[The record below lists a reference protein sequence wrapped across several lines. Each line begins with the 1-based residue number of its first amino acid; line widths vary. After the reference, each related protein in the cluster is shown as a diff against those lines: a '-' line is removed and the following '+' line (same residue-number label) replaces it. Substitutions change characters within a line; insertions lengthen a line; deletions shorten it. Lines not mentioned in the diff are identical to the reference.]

1 MSKNLFKKIGASF
14 VAFTLAFS
22 CTSAVSATGDNS
34 EFKPTVTYN
43 KGDYTFGKI
52 SHPDKGVSTT
62 DGIVDYLGG
71 GNVGVTGQD
80 QGATGQGDAGQSY
93 SWAATSYGDWM
104 YVGTCYAASGNTLA
118 LMDSALG
125 SKFDEEVMS
134 AALKTL
140 YNGTFFYGHEKEDGT
155 ADDDSLGILVKI
167 NVKTGEVKLLMSA
180 STTGQSPTFRNAI
193 TYKDKLYFCGSVTN
207 KGLKM
212 GLPAI
217 YCIDPKTDDIKCVYT
232 GLAPAELG
240 AAYKEGICSGIR
252 GMTEFNG
259 KFIAS
264 CVGLNGPYI
273 LESTDPS
280 AGQSSFKKIATKEDL
295 FNYPA
300 YHFSDSIYGGSIWEM
315 VEFNNSLYVALCTGT
330 EENKPNEK
338 SMQSFAIV
346 RGDRKSDGTWT
357 WTPVVGDKADGAK
370 YTFGIDPERT
380 RAGACNLVVYKDHLY
395 IGEYEDIEIALK
407 DLLFNTN
414 VEFMANNIEQSVSLY
429 RMDKDENME
438 LVVGD
443 ATQMFPK
450 GGISGIS
457 SGFGH
462 RENQY
467 IWQSKVY
474 DGKLYFGTFDSSS
487 LLQPLG
493 QFTNGDLLKMSKEEW
508 KSQLNYLKV
517 FIELLLSKYI
527 EYPTQPATVAETDS
541 SLTASEKVQK
551 AIESA
556 SKRYSGT
563 QTASAA
569 SDNNVETI
577 KLTTEQINTLVKG
590 IEDGSIKANSLNKK
604 ISAELFTII
613 SGMDPMAD
621 SLNKKGTQEFVDQYV
636 EVYEYYNEI
645 SANIPDDLKKL
656 FDILITATKK
666 DNLIAFGKL
675 LKYLST
681 AQRGFDMYVT
691 SDGETFSTITTN
703 GFNDPY
709 NHGCRVFATGDDWM
723 AIGTANPF
731 YGTQLWKMT
740 SPVKTVEPTTPTDPE
755 KPDPSNPDQPS
766 EPDKPSNPDQPSEP
780 DKPSNPDQ
788 PSEPDKPSNPDQPS
802 EPEKPSNPDQPSEP
816 DKPSNPDQPTEP
828 GKPSDSDKPAITVKP
843 SNSDKKDTT
852 TVTTKTDSKKA
863 TAKTGDSTDIATL
876 LVTTIGSL
884 ALLIG
889 AAFVLR
895 KKKTNA

>member
-1 MSKNLFKKIGASF
+1 M
-14 VAFTLAFS
+14 
-22 CTSAVSATGDNS
+22 
-34 EFKPTVTYN
+34 TV
-43 KGDYTFGKI
+43 
-52 SHPDKGVSTT
+52 
-62 DGIVDYLGG
+62 
-71 GNVGVTGQD
+71 
-80 QGATGQGDAGQSY
+80 
-93 SWAATSYGDWM
+93 
-104 YVGTCYAASGNTLA
+104 
-118 LMDSALG
+118 
-125 SKFDEEVMS
+125 FD
-134 AALKTL
+134 
-140 YNGTFFYGHEKEDGT
+140 
-155 ADDDSLGILVKI
+155 
-167 NVKTGEVKLLMSA
+167 
-180 STTGQSPTFRNAI
+180 
-193 TYKDKLYFCGSVTN
+193 
-207 KGLKM
+207 
-212 GLPAI
+212 
-217 YCIDPKTDDIKCVYT
+217 
-232 GLAPAELG
+232 
-240 AAYKEGICSGIR
+240 
-252 GMTEFNG
+252 G

-300 YHFSDSIYGGSIWEM
+300 YHFTDSIYGGSIWEM

-330 EENKPNEK
+330 LENKPDEK

-346 RGDRKSDGTWT
+346 RGDRKSDGTWK

-395 IGEYEDIEIALK
+395 IGEYEDIEIALN
-407 DLLFNTN
+407 DLLFKTN

-429 RMDKDENME
+429 RMDKNENME
-438 LVVGD
+438 LIVGD
-443 ATQMFPK
+443 ATKMFPK

-487 LLQPLG
+487 LLQPIG
-493 QFTNGDLLKMSKEEW
+493 QLSNGDLLKMSKEEW

-527 EYPTQPATVAETDS
+527 EYPTQPITAAETDS
-541 SLTASEKVQK
+541 DEAKVEEDTKEVDLTASEKVQK

-556 SKRYSGT
+556 SKRYSGA

-569 SDNNVETI
+569 SNDNVETI
-577 KLTTEQINTLVKG
+577 KLTTEQINSLVKG
-590 IEDGSIKANSLNKK
+590 LEDGSIKANSLNTEL
-604 ISAELFTII
+604 SADLFTII

-621 SLNKKGTQEFVDQYV
+621 SLNEKGSQDFVDQYAD
-636 EVYEYYNEI
+636 VYEYYNEF
-645 SANIPDDLKKL
+645 SSSLPDDVKKL

-709 NHGCRVFATGDDWM
+709 NHGLRVFATGADWM

-731 YGTQLWKMT
+731 NGTQLWKMT
-740 SPVKTVEPTTPTDPE
+740 SPVKIVEPTKPTEPE
-755 KPDPSNPDQPS
+755 KPN
-766 EPDKPSNPDQPSEP
+766 
-780 DKPSNPDQ
+780 
-788 PSEPDKPSNPDQPS
+788 PS
-802 EPEKPSNPDQPSEP
+802 EPEKPN
-816 DKPSNPDQPTEP
+816 
-828 GKPSDSDKPAITVKP
+828 PSDSEKPNITVTP
-843 SNSDKKDTT
+843 SDSDKKDTT
-852 TVTTKTDSKKA
+852 AVTTKTDDKKG
-863 TAKTGDSTDIATL
+863 TAKTGDSTD
-876 LVTTIGSL
+876 VTTSLIAIIGSL
-884 ALLIG
+884 ALLVG
-889 AAFVLR
+889 CAYVLR
-895 KKKTNA
+895 KKKIRA

>member
-1 MSKNLFKKIGASF
+1 MG
-14 VAFTLAFS
+14 
-22 CTSAVSATGDNS
+22 
-34 EFKPTVTYN
+34 
-43 KGDYTFGKI
+43 
-52 SHPDKGVSTT
+52 
-62 DGIVDYLGG
+62 
-71 GNVGVTGQD
+71 
-80 QGATGQGDAGQSY
+80 
-93 SWAATSYGDWM
+93 
-104 YVGTCYAASGNTLA
+104 
-118 LMDSALG
+118 SALG
-125 SKFDEEVMS
+125 SKLDKEVMS

-155 ADDDSLGILVKI
+155 PDEDSKGILVKI
-167 NVKTGEVKLLMSA
+167 NVKTGELKLLMSN

-193 TYKDKLYFCGSVTN
+193 EYKDKLYFCGAVAE
-207 KGLKM
+207 KGSRAS
-212 GLPAI
+212 LPSI
-217 YCIDPKTDDIKCVYT
+217 YCIDPKTDDIKRVYT
-232 GLAPAELG
+232 GMTLQEYG
-240 AAYKEGICSGIR
+240 QAYKEGYNTGIR
-252 GMTEFNG
+252 GMTVFDG

-300 YHFSDSIYGGSIWEM
+300 YHFTDSIYGGSIWEM

-330 EENKPNEK
+330 LENKPDEK

-346 RGDRKSDGTWT
+346 RGDRKSDGTWK
-357 WTPVVGDKADGAK
+357 WRPVVGDKADGAK

-395 IGEYEDIEIALK
+395 IGEYEDIEIALN
-407 DLLFNTN
+407 DLLFKTN

-429 RMDKDENME
+429 RMYKNENME
-438 LVVGD
+438 LIVGD
-443 ATQMFPK
+443 ATKMFPK

-467 IWQSKVY
+467 ICQSKVY

-487 LLQPLG
+487 LLQPIG
-493 QFTNGDLLKMSKEEW
+493 QLSNGDLLKMSKEEW

-527 EYPTQPATVAETDS
+527 EYPTQPITAAETDS
-541 SLTASEKVQK
+541 DEAKVEEDTKEVDLTASEKVQK

-556 SKRYSGT
+556 SKRYSGA

-569 SDNNVETI
+569 SNDNVETI
-577 KLTTEQINTLVKG
+577 KLATEQINSLVKG
-590 IEDGSIKANSLNKK
+590 LEDGSIKANSLNTEL
-604 ISAELFTII
+604 SADLFTII

-621 SLNKKGTQEFVDQYV
+621 SLNEKGSQDFVDQYAD
-636 EVYEYYNEI
+636 VYEYYNEF
-645 SANIPDDLKKL
+645 SSSLPDDVKKL

-709 NHGCRVFATGDDWM
+709 NHGLRVFATGADWM

-731 YGTQLWKMT
+731 NGTQLWKMT
-740 SPVKTVEPTTPTDPE
+740 SPVKIVEPTKPTEPE
-755 KPDPSNPDQPS
+755 KPN
-766 EPDKPSNPDQPSEP
+766 
-780 DKPSNPDQ
+780 
-788 PSEPDKPSNPDQPS
+788 PS
-802 EPEKPSNPDQPSEP
+802 EPEKPN
-816 DKPSNPDQPTEP
+816 
-828 GKPSDSDKPAITVKP
+828 PSDSEKPNITVTP
-843 SNSDKKDTT
+843 SDSDKKDTT
-852 TVTTKTDSKKA
+852 AVTTKTDDKKG
-863 TAKTGDSTDIATL
+863 TAKTGDSTDVTTSLIA
-876 LVTTIGSL
+876 TIGSL
-884 ALLIG
+884 ALLVG
-889 AAFVLR
+889 CAYVLR
-895 KKKTNA
+895 KKKIRA

>member
-1 MSKNLFKKIGASF
+1 MNKSLFKRIGASF
-14 VAFTLAFS
+14 VAVTLAFS
-22 CTSAVSATGDNS
+22 CTSAVSATGDTS
-34 EFKPTVTYN
+34 EFKPSVTYSR
-43 KGDYTFGKI
+43 GDYTFGKI
-52 SHPDKGVSTT
+52 SHPDKAQATT
-62 DGIVDYLGG
+62 DGLVDYLGG
-71 GNVGVTGQD
+71 GKVGVTGQD
-80 QGATGQGDAGQSY
+80 QGATGQGDQGQSY
-93 SWAATSYGDWM
+93 SWAAVGYGDWM
-104 YVGTCYAASGNTLA
+104 YVGTCYAASGSTIQ
-118 LMDSALG
+118 LMGSALG
-125 SKFDEEVMS
+125 SKLDKEVMS

-155 ADDDSLGILVKI
+155 PDEDSKGILVKI
-167 NVKTGEVKLLMSA
+167 NVKTGELKLLMSN

-193 TYKDKLYFCGSVTN
+193 EYKDKLYFCGAVAE
-207 KGLKM
+207 KGSRAA
-212 GLPAI
+212 LPSI
-217 YCIDPKTDDIKCVYT
+217 YCVDPKTDDIKRVYT
-232 GLAPAELG
+232 GMTLQEYG
-240 AAYKEGICSGIR
+240 QAYKEGYNTGVR
-252 GMTEFNG
+252 GMTVFDG

-300 YHFSDSIYGGSIWEM
+300 YHFTDSIYGGSIWEM

-330 EENKPNEK
+330 LENKPDEK

-346 RGDRKSDGTWT
+346 RGDRKSDGTWK

-395 IGEYEDIEIALK
+395 IGEYEDIEIALN
-407 DLLFNTN
+407 DLLFKTN

-429 RMDKDENME
+429 RMDKNENME
-438 LVVGD
+438 LIVGD
-443 ATQMFPK
+443 ATKMFPK

-487 LLQPLG
+487 LLQPIG
-493 QFTNGDLLKMSKEEW
+493 QLSNGDLLKMSKEEW

-527 EYPTQPATVAETDS
+527 EYPTQPITAAETDS
-541 SLTASEKVQK
+541 DEAKVEEDTKEVDLTASEKVQK

-556 SKRYSGT
+556 SKRYSGA

-569 SDNNVETI
+569 SNDDVETI

-590 IEDGSIKANSLNKK
+590 LEDGSIKANSLNNEL
-604 ISAELFTII
+604 SSELFTII

-621 SLNKKGTQEFVDQYV
+621 SLNKKGSQDFVDQYAD
-636 EVYEYYNEI
+636 VYEYYNEF
-645 SANIPDDLKKL
+645 SSSLPDDVKKL

-709 NHGCRVFATGDDWM
+709 NHGLRVFATGADWM

-731 YGTQLWKMT
+731 NGTQLWKMT
-740 SPVKTVEPTTPTDPE
+740 SPVKTVEPTKPTEPEKPNPSDPE
-755 KPDPSNPDQPS
+755 KPA
-766 EPDKPSNPDQPSEP
+766 
-780 DKPSNPDQ
+780 
-788 PSEPDKPSNPDQPS
+788 
-802 EPEKPSNPDQPSEP
+802 EPEKPSI
-816 DKPSNPDQPTEP
+816 TVT
-828 GKPSDSDKPAITVKP
+828 PSDSDKKE
-843 SNSDKKDTT
+843 TT
-852 TVTTKTDSKKA
+852 TVTIKTDDKKG
-863 TAKTGDSTDIATL
+863 TAKTGDSTDVTTS
-876 LVTTIGSL
+876 LVATIGSL
-884 ALLIG
+884 ALLVG
-889 AAFVLR
+889 CAYVLR
-895 KKKTNA
+895 KKKVRA

>member
-1 MSKNLFKKIGASF
+1 MNNSLFKKVGASF
-14 VAFTLAFS
+14 VALTLAFS
-22 CTSAVSATGDNS
+22 CTSAVSATGNNS
-34 EFKPTVTYN
+34 EFTPSVTYS

-52 SHPDKGVSTT
+52 SHPDKAQATT
-62 DGIVDYLGG
+62 DGLVDYLGG
-71 GNVGVTGQD
+71 GKVGVTGQD
-80 QGATGQGDAGQSY
+80 QGATGQGDQGQSY
-93 SWAATSYGDWM
+93 SWAAVGYGDWM
-104 YVGTCYAASGNTLA
+104 YVGTCYAASGSTIQ
-118 LMDSALG
+118 LMGSALG
-125 SKFDEEVMS
+125 SKLDKEVMS

-155 ADDDSLGILVKI
+155 PDEDSKGILVKI
-167 NVKTGEVKLLMSA
+167 NVKTGELKLLMSN

-193 TYKDKLYFCGSVTN
+193 EYKDKLYFCGAVAE
-207 KGLKM
+207 KGSRAS
-212 GLPAI
+212 LPSI
-217 YCIDPKTDDIKCVYT
+217 YCIDPKTDDIKRVYT
-232 GLAPAELG
+232 GMTLQEYG
-240 AAYKEGICSGIR
+240 QAYKEGYNTGIR
-252 GMTEFNG
+252 GMTVFDG

-300 YHFSDSIYGGSIWEM
+300 YHFTDSIYGGSIWEM

-330 EENKPNEK
+330 LENKPDEK

-346 RGDRKSDGTWT
+346 RGDRKSDGTWK

-395 IGEYEDIEIALK
+395 IGEYEDIEIALN
-407 DLLFNTN
+407 DLLFKTN

-429 RMDKDENME
+429 RMDKNENME
-438 LVVGD
+438 LIVGD
-443 ATQMFPK
+443 ATKMFPK

-487 LLQPLG
+487 LLQPIG
-493 QFTNGDLLKMSKEEW
+493 QLSNGDLLKMSKEEW

-527 EYPTQPATVAETDS
+527 EYPTQPITAAETDS
-541 SLTASEKVQK
+541 DEAKVEEDTKEVDLTASEKVQK

-556 SKRYSGT
+556 SKRYSGA

-569 SDNNVETI
+569 SNDNVETI
-577 KLTTEQINTLVKG
+577 KLTTEQINSLVKG
-590 IEDGSIKANSLNKK
+590 LEDGSIKANSLNTEL
-604 ISAELFTII
+604 SADLFTII

-621 SLNKKGTQEFVDQYV
+621 SLNEKGSQDFVDQYAD
-636 EVYEYYNEI
+636 VYEYYNEF
-645 SANIPDDLKKL
+645 SSSLPDDVKKL

-709 NHGCRVFATGDDWM
+709 NHGLRVFATGADWM

-731 YGTQLWKMT
+731 NGTQLWKMT
-740 SPVKTVEPTTPTDPE
+740 SPVKIVEPTKPTEPE
-755 KPDPSNPDQPS
+755 KPN
-766 EPDKPSNPDQPSEP
+766 
-780 DKPSNPDQ
+780 
-788 PSEPDKPSNPDQPS
+788 PS
-802 EPEKPSNPDQPSEP
+802 EPEKPNPSEP
-816 DKPSNPDQPTEP
+816 EKPN
-828 GKPSDSDKPAITVKP
+828 PSDSEKPNITVTP
-843 SNSDKKDTT
+843 SDSDKKDTT
-852 TVTTKTDSKKA
+852 AVTTKTDDKKG
-863 TAKTGDSTDIATL
+863 TAKTGDSTD
-876 LVTTIGSL
+876 VTTSLIAIIGSL
-884 ALLIG
+884 ALLVG
-889 AAFVLR
+889 CAYVLR
-895 KKKTNA
+895 KKKIRA

>member
-1 MSKNLFKKIGASF
+1 MNNSLFKKVGASF
-14 VAFTLAFS
+14 VALTLAFS
-22 CTSAVSATGDNS
+22 CTSAVSATGNNS
-34 EFKPTVTYN
+34 EFTPSVTYS

-52 SHPDKGVSTT
+52 SHPDKAQATT
-62 DGIVDYLGG
+62 DGLVDYLGG
-71 GNVGVTGQD
+71 GKVGVTGQD
-80 QGATGQGDAGQSY
+80 QGATGQGDQGQSY
-93 SWAATSYGDWM
+93 SWAAVGYGDWM
-104 YVGTCYAASGNTLA
+104 YVGTCYAASGSTIQ
-118 LMDSALG
+118 LMGSALG
-125 SKFDEEVMS
+125 SKLDKEVMS

-155 ADDDSLGILVKI
+155 PDEDSKGILVKI
-167 NVKTGEVKLLMSA
+167 NVKTGELKLLMSN

-193 TYKDKLYFCGSVTN
+193 EYKDKLYFCGAVAE
-207 KGLKM
+207 KGSRAS
-212 GLPAI
+212 LPSI
-217 YCIDPKTDDIKCVYT
+217 YCIDPKTDDIKRVYT
-232 GLAPAELG
+232 GMTLQEYG
-240 AAYKEGICSGIR
+240 QAYKEGYNTGIR
-252 GMTEFNG
+252 GMTVFDG

-300 YHFSDSIYGGSIWEM
+300 YHFTDSIYGGSIWEM

-330 EENKPNEK
+330 LENKPDEK

-346 RGDRKSDGTWT
+346 RGDRKSDGTWK

-395 IGEYEDIEIALK
+395 IGEYEDIEIALN
-407 DLLFNTN
+407 DLLFKTN

-429 RMDKDENME
+429 RMDKNENME
-438 LVVGD
+438 LIVGD
-443 ATQMFPK
+443 ATKMFPK

-487 LLQPLG
+487 LLQPIG
-493 QFTNGDLLKMSKEEW
+493 QLSNGDLLKMSKEEW

-527 EYPTQPATVAETDS
+527 EYPTQPITAAETDS
-541 SLTASEKVQK
+541 DEAKVEEDTKEVNLTASEKVQK

-556 SKRYSGT
+556 SKRYSGA

-569 SDNNVETI
+569 SNDNVETI
-577 KLTTEQINTLVKG
+577 KLTTEQINSLVKG
-590 IEDGSIKANSLNKK
+590 LEDGSIKANSLNTEL
-604 ISAELFTII
+604 SADLFTII

-621 SLNKKGTQEFVDQYV
+621 SLNEKGSQDFVDQYAD
-636 EVYEYYNEI
+636 VYEYYNEF
-645 SANIPDDLKKL
+645 SSSLPDDVKKL

-709 NHGCRVFATGDDWM
+709 NHGLRVFATGADWM

-731 YGTQLWKMT
+731 NGTQLWKMT
-740 SPVKTVEPTTPTDPE
+740 SPVKKVEPTTPTEPE
-755 KPDPSNPDQPS
+755 KPN
-766 EPDKPSNPDQPSEP
+766 
-780 DKPSNPDQ
+780 
-788 PSEPDKPSNPDQPS
+788 PS
-802 EPEKPSNPDQPSEP
+802 EPEKPSDSE
-816 DKPSNPDQPTEP
+816 KPNITVT
-828 GKPSDSDKPAITVKP
+828 PSD
-843 SNSDKKDTT
+843 SDKKDTT
-852 TVTTKTDSKKA
+852 TVTTKTDDKKG
-863 TAKTGDSTDIATL
+863 TAKTGDLTDVATSLVAAIA
-876 LVTTIGSL
+876 SL
-884 ALLIG
+884 ALLLG
-889 AAFVLR
+889 CAFVLR
-895 KKKTNA
+895 KKKVRA

>member
-1 MSKNLFKKIGASF
+1 MNNSLFKKVGASF
-14 VAFTLAFS
+14 VALTLAFS
-22 CTSAVSATGDNS
+22 CTSAVSATGNNS
-34 EFKPTVTYN
+34 EFTPSVTYS

-52 SHPDKGVSTT
+52 SHPDKAQATT
-62 DGIVDYLGG
+62 DGLVDYLGG
-71 GNVGVTGQD
+71 GKVGVIGQD
-80 QGATGQGDAGQSY
+80 QGATGQGDQGQSY
-93 SWAATSYGDWM
+93 SWAAVGYGDWM
-104 YVGTCYAASGNTLA
+104 YVGTCYAASGSTIQ
-118 LMDSALG
+118 LMGSALG
-125 SKFDEEVMS
+125 SKLDKEVMS

-155 ADDDSLGILVKI
+155 PDEDSKGILVKI
-167 NVKTGEVKLLMSA
+167 NVKTGELKLLMSN

-193 TYKDKLYFCGSVTN
+193 EYKDKLYFCGAVAE
-207 KGLKM
+207 KGSRAS
-212 GLPAI
+212 LPSI
-217 YCIDPKTDDIKCVYT
+217 YCIDPKTDDIKRVYT
-232 GLAPAELG
+232 GMTLQEYG
-240 AAYKEGICSGIR
+240 QAYKEGYNTGIR
-252 GMTEFNG
+252 GMTVFDG

-300 YHFSDSIYGGSIWEM
+300 YHFTDSIYGGSIWEM

-330 EENKPNEK
+330 LENKPDEK

-346 RGDRKSDGTWT
+346 RGDRKSDGTWK

-395 IGEYEDIEIALK
+395 IGEYEDIEIALN
-407 DLLFNTN
+407 DLLFKTN

-429 RMDKDENME
+429 RMDKNENME
-438 LVVGD
+438 LIVGD
-443 ATQMFPK
+443 ATKMFPK

-487 LLQPLG
+487 LLQPIG
-493 QFTNGDLLKMSKEEW
+493 QLSNGDLLKMSKEEW

-527 EYPTQPATVAETDS
+527 EYPTQPITAAETDS
-541 SLTASEKVQK
+541 DEAKVEEDTKEVDLTASEKVQK

-556 SKRYSGT
+556 SKRYSGA

-569 SDNNVETI
+569 SNDNVETI
-577 KLTTEQINTLVKG
+577 KLTTEQINSLVKG
-590 IEDGSIKANSLNKK
+590 LEDGSIKANSLNTEL
-604 ISAELFTII
+604 SADLFTII

-621 SLNKKGTQEFVDQYV
+621 SLNEKGSQDFVDQYAD
-636 EVYEYYNEI
+636 VYEYYNEF
-645 SANIPDDLKKL
+645 SSSLPDDVKKL

-709 NHGCRVFATGDDWM
+709 NHGLRVFATGADWM

-731 YGTQLWKMT
+731 NGTQLWKMT
-740 SPVKTVEPTTPTDPE
+740 SPVKTVEPTKPTEPE
-755 KPDPSNPDQPS
+755 KPN
-766 EPDKPSNPDQPSEP
+766 
-780 DKPSNPDQ
+780 
-788 PSEPDKPSNPDQPS
+788 PS
-802 EPEKPSNPDQPSEP
+802 EPEKPN
-816 DKPSNPDQPTEP
+816 
-828 GKPSDSDKPAITVKP
+828 PSDSEKPNITVTP
-843 SNSDKKDTT
+843 SDSDKKDTT
-852 TVTTKTDSKKA
+852 AVTTKTDDKKG
-863 TAKTGDSTDIATL
+863 TAKTGDSTDVTTSLIA
-876 LVTTIGSL
+876 TIGSL
-884 ALLIG
+884 ALLVG
-889 AAFVLR
+889 CAYVLR
-895 KKKTNA
+895 KKKIGA

>member
-1 MSKNLFKKIGASF
+1 MNNSLFKKVGASF
-14 VAFTLAFS
+14 VALTLAFS
-22 CTSAVSATGDNS
+22 CTSAVSATGNNS
-34 EFKPTVTYN
+34 EFTPSVTYS

-52 SHPDKGVSTT
+52 SHPDKAQATT
-62 DGIVDYLGG
+62 DGLVDYLGG
-71 GNVGVTGQD
+71 GKVGVTGQD
-80 QGATGQGDAGQSY
+80 QGATGQGDQGQSY
-93 SWAATSYGDWM
+93 SWAAVGYGDWM
-104 YVGTCYAASGNTLA
+104 YVGTCYAASGSTIQ
-118 LMDSALG
+118 LMGSALG
-125 SKFDEEVMS
+125 SKLDKEVMS

-155 ADDDSLGILVKI
+155 PDEDSKGILVKI
-167 NVKTGEVKLLMSA
+167 NVKTGELKLLMSN

-193 TYKDKLYFCGSVTN
+193 EYKDKLYFCGAVAE
-207 KGLKM
+207 KGSRAS
-212 GLPAI
+212 LPSI
-217 YCIDPKTDDIKCVYT
+217 YCIDPKTDDIKRVYT
-232 GLAPAELG
+232 GMTLQEYG
-240 AAYKEGICSGIR
+240 QAYKEGYNTGIR
-252 GMTEFNG
+252 GMTLFDG

-300 YHFSDSIYGGSIWEM
+300 YHFTDSIYGGSIWEM

-330 EENKPNEK
+330 LENKPDEK

-346 RGDRKSDGTWT
+346 RGDRKSDGTWK

-395 IGEYEDIEIALK
+395 IGEYEDIEIALN
-407 DLLFNTN
+407 DLLFKTN

-429 RMDKDENME
+429 RMDKNENME
-438 LVVGD
+438 LIVGD
-443 ATQMFPK
+443 ATKMFPK

-487 LLQPLG
+487 LLQPIG
-493 QFTNGDLLKMSKEEW
+493 QLSNGDLLKMSKEEW

-527 EYPTQPATVAETDS
+527 EYPTQPITAAETDS
-541 SLTASEKVQK
+541 DEAKVEEDTKEVDLTASEKVQK

-556 SKRYSGT
+556 SKRYSGA

-569 SDNNVETI
+569 SNDNVETI
-577 KLTTEQINTLVKG
+577 KLTTEQINSLVKG
-590 IEDGSIKANSLNKK
+590 LEDGSIKANSLNTEL
-604 ISAELFTII
+604 SADLFTII

-621 SLNKKGTQEFVDQYV
+621 SLNEKGSQDFVDQYAD
-636 EVYEYYNEI
+636 VYEYYNEF
-645 SANIPDDLKKL
+645 SSSLPDDVKKL

-709 NHGCRVFATGDDWM
+709 NHGLRVFATGADWM

-731 YGTQLWKMT
+731 NGTQLWKMT
-740 SPVKTVEPTTPTDPE
+740 SPVKTVEPTKPT
-755 KPDPSNPDQPS
+755 
-766 EPDKPSNPDQPSEP
+766 
-780 DKPSNPDQ
+780 
-788 PSEPDKPSNPDQPS
+788 
-802 EPEKPSNPDQPSEP
+802 EPEKPN
-816 DKPSNPDQPTEP
+816 
-828 GKPSDSDKPAITVKP
+828 PSDSEKPNITVTP
-843 SNSDKKDTT
+843 SDSDKKDTT
-852 TVTTKTDSKKA
+852 AVTTKTDDKKG
-863 TAKTGDSTDIATL
+863 TAKTGDSTDVTTSLIA
-876 LVTTIGSL
+876 TIGSL
-884 ALLIG
+884 ALLVG
-889 AAFVLR
+889 CAYVLR
-895 KKKTNA
+895 KKKIGA

>member
-1 MSKNLFKKIGASF
+1 MNKSLFKRIGASF
-14 VAFTLAFS
+14 VAVTLAFS
-22 CTSAVSATGDNS
+22 CTSAVSATGDTS
-34 EFKPTVTYN
+34 EFKPSVTYSR
-43 KGDYTFGKI
+43 GDYTFGKI
-52 SHPDKGVSTT
+52 SHPDKAQATT
-62 DGIVDYLGG
+62 DGLVDYLGG
-71 GNVGVTGQD
+71 GKVGVTGQD
-80 QGATGQGDAGQSY
+80 QGATGQGDQGQSY
-93 SWAATSYGDWM
+93 SWAAVGYGDWM
-104 YVGTCYAASGNTLA
+104 YVGTCYAASGSTIQ
-118 LMDSALG
+118 LMGSALG
-125 SKFDEEVMS
+125 SKLDKEVMS

-155 ADDDSLGILVKI
+155 PDEDSKGILVKI
-167 NVKTGEVKLLMSA
+167 NVKTGELKLLMSN

-193 TYKDKLYFCGSVTN
+193 EYKDKLYFCGAVAE
-207 KGLKM
+207 KGSRAA
-212 GLPAI
+212 LPSI
-217 YCIDPKTDDIKCVYT
+217 YCVDPKTDDIKRVYT
-232 GLAPAELG
+232 GMTLQEYG
-240 AAYKEGICSGIR
+240 QAYKEGYNTGVR
-252 GMTEFNG
+252 GMTVFDG

-300 YHFSDSIYGGSIWEM
+300 YHFTDSIYGGSIWEM

-330 EENKPNEK
+330 LENKPDEK

-346 RGDRKSDGTWT
+346 RGDRKSDGTWK

-395 IGEYEDIEIALK
+395 IGEYEDLEIALN
-407 DLLFNTN
+407 DLLFKTN

-429 RMDKDENME
+429 RMDKNENME
-438 LVVGD
+438 LIVGD
-443 ATQMFPK
+443 ATKMFPK

-487 LLQPLG
+487 LLQPIG
-493 QFTNGDLLKMSKEEW
+493 QLSNGDLLKMSKEEW

-527 EYPTQPATVAETDS
+527 EYPTQPITAAETDS
-541 SLTASEKVQK
+541 DEAKVEEDTKEVDLTASEKVQK

-556 SKRYSGT
+556 SKRYSGA

-569 SDNNVETI
+569 SNDDVETI

-590 IEDGSIKANSLNKK
+590 LEDGSIKANSLNNEL
-604 ISAELFTII
+604 SSELFTII

-621 SLNKKGTQEFVDQYV
+621 SLNKKGSQDFVDQYAD
-636 EVYEYYNEI
+636 VYEYYNEF
-645 SANIPDDLKKL
+645 SSSLPDDVKKL

-709 NHGCRVFATGDDWM
+709 NHGLRVFATGADWM

-731 YGTQLWKMT
+731 NGTQLWKMT
-740 SPVKTVEPTTPTDPE
+740 SPVKTVEPTKPTEPEKPNPSDPE
-755 KPDPSNPDQPS
+755 KPA
-766 EPDKPSNPDQPSEP
+766 
-780 DKPSNPDQ
+780 
-788 PSEPDKPSNPDQPS
+788 
-802 EPEKPSNPDQPSEP
+802 EPEKPSI
-816 DKPSNPDQPTEP
+816 TVT
-828 GKPSDSDKPAITVKP
+828 PSDSDKKE
-843 SNSDKKDTT
+843 TT
-852 TVTTKTDSKKA
+852 TVTTKTDDKKG
-863 TAKTGDSTDIATL
+863 TAKTGDSTDVTTS
-876 LVTTIGSL
+876 LVATIGSL
-884 ALLIG
+884 ALLVG
-889 AAFVLR
+889 CAYVLR
-895 KKKTNA
+895 KKKVRA

>member
-1 MSKNLFKKIGASF
+1 MNNSLFKKVGASF
-14 VAFTLAFS
+14 VALTLAFS
-22 CTSAVSATGDNS
+22 CTSAVSATGNNS
-34 EFKPTVTYN
+34 EFTPSVTYS

-52 SHPDKGVSTT
+52 SHPDKAQATT
-62 DGIVDYLGG
+62 DGLVDYLGG
-71 GNVGVTGQD
+71 GKVGVTGQD
-80 QGATGQGDAGQSY
+80 QGATGQGDQGQSY
-93 SWAATSYGDWM
+93 SWAAVGYGDWM
-104 YVGTCYAASGNTLA
+104 YVGTCYAASGSTIQ
-118 LMDSALG
+118 LMGSALG
-125 SKFDEEVMS
+125 SKLDKEVMS

-155 ADDDSLGILVKI
+155 PDEDSKGILVKI
-167 NVKTGEVKLLMSA
+167 NAKTGELKLLMSN

-193 TYKDKLYFCGSVTN
+193 EYKDKLYFCGAVAE
-207 KGLKM
+207 KGSRAS
-212 GLPAI
+212 LPSI
-217 YCIDPKTDDIKCVYT
+217 YCIDPKTDDIKRVYT
-232 GLAPAELG
+232 GMTLQEYG
-240 AAYKEGICSGIR
+240 QAYKEGYNTGIR
-252 GMTEFNG
+252 GMTVFDG

-300 YHFSDSIYGGSIWEM
+300 YHFTDSIYGGSIWEM

-330 EENKPNEK
+330 LENKPDEK

-346 RGDRKSDGTWT
+346 RGDRKSDGTWK

-395 IGEYEDIEIALK
+395 IGEYEDIEIALN
-407 DLLFNTN
+407 DLLFKTN

-429 RMDKDENME
+429 RMDKNENME
-438 LVVGD
+438 LIVGD
-443 ATQMFPK
+443 ATKMFPK

-487 LLQPLG
+487 LLQPIG
-493 QFTNGDLLKMSKEEW
+493 QLSNGDLLKMSKEEW

-527 EYPTQPATVAETDS
+527 EYPTQPITAAETDS
-541 SLTASEKVQK
+541 DEAKVEEDTKEVDLTASEKVQK

-556 SKRYSGT
+556 SKRYSGA

-569 SDNNVETI
+569 SNDNVETI
-577 KLTTEQINTLVKG
+577 KLTTEQINSLVKG
-590 IEDGSIKANSLNKK
+590 LEDGSIKANSLNTEL
-604 ISAELFTII
+604 SADLFTII

-621 SLNKKGTQEFVDQYV
+621 SLNEKGSQDFVDQYAD
-636 EVYEYYNEI
+636 VYEYYNEF
-645 SANIPDDLKKL
+645 SSSLPDDVKKL

-709 NHGCRVFATGDDWM
+709 NHGLRVFATGADWM

-731 YGTQLWKMT
+731 NGTQLWKMT
-740 SPVKTVEPTTPTDPE
+740 SPVKTVEPTKPTEPE
-755 KPDPSNPDQPS
+755 KPN
-766 EPDKPSNPDQPSEP
+766 
-780 DKPSNPDQ
+780 
-788 PSEPDKPSNPDQPS
+788 PS
-802 EPEKPSNPDQPSEP
+802 EPEKPN
-816 DKPSNPDQPTEP
+816 
-828 GKPSDSDKPAITVKP
+828 PSDSEKPNITVTP
-843 SNSDKKDTT
+843 SDSDKKDTT
-852 TVTTKTDSKKA
+852 AVTTKTDDKKG
-863 TAKTGDSTDIATL
+863 TAKTGDSTDVTTSLIA
-876 LVTTIGSL
+876 TIGSL
-884 ALLIG
+884 ALLVG
-889 AAFVLR
+889 CAYVLR
-895 KKKTNA
+895 KKKIRA

>member
-1 MSKNLFKKIGASF
+1 MKNSLFKKVGASF
-14 VAFTLAFS
+14 VALTLAFS
-22 CTSAVSATGDNS
+22 CTSAVSATGNNS
-34 EFKPTVTYN
+34 EFTPSVTYS

-52 SHPDKGVSTT
+52 SHPDKAQATT
-62 DGIVDYLGG
+62 DGLVDYLGDG
-71 GNVGVTGQD
+71 KVAVTGQD
-80 QGATGQGDAGQSY
+80 PAATGQGDQGQSY
-93 SWAATSYGDWM
+93 SWAAVGYGDWM
-104 YVGTCYAASGNTLA
+104 YVGTCYAASGSTIQ
-118 LMDSALG
+118 LMGSALG
-125 SKFDEEVMS
+125 SKLDKEVMA

-155 ADDDSLGILVKI
+155 PDEDSKGILVKI
-167 NVKTGEVKLLMSA
+167 NVKTGELKLLMSK

-193 TYKDKLYFCGSVTN
+193 EYKDKLYFCGAVTE
-207 KGLKM
+207 KGTQAA
-212 GLPAI
+212 LPSI
-217 YCIDPKTDDIKCVYT
+217 YCIDPKTDDIKRVYT
-232 GLAPAELG
+232 GMTLREYG
-240 AAYKEGICSGIR
+240 QAYKEGYNTGIR
-252 GMTEFNG
+252 GMSVFDG

-280 AGQSSFKKIATKEDL
+280 AGQSSFKKIATMQDL
-295 FNYPA
+295 YNYPA
-300 YHFSDSIYGGSIWEM
+300 YHFTDSIYGGSIWEM

-330 EENKPNEK
+330 LENKPDEK
-338 SMQSFAIV
+338 SMRSFAIV

-395 IGEYEDIEIALK
+395 IGEYEDIEIALN
-407 DLLFNTN
+407 DLLFKTN

-429 RMDKDENME
+429 RMDKNENME
-438 LVVGD
+438 LIVGD
-443 ATQMFPK
+443 ATKMFPK
-450 GGISGIS
+450 GGISGIG

-474 DGKLYFGTFDSSS
+474 DGKLYIGTFDSSS
-487 LLQPLG
+487 LLHPIG
-493 QFTNGDLLKMSKEEW
+493 QLSNGDLLKMSKEEW

-527 EYPTQPATVAETDS
+527 EYPTQPITAAETEADEAKVEEDTEEETE
-541 SLTASEKVQK
+541 LTASEKVQK

-556 SKRYSGT
+556 SKRYSGA
-563 QTASAA
+563 QAASAA

-590 IEDGSIKANSLNKK
+590 LEDGSIKANSLNNEL
-604 ISAELFTII
+604 SSELFTII

-621 SLNKKGTQEFVDQYV
+621 SLDKKGSQDFVDQYAD
-636 EVYEYYNEI
+636 VYEYYNEF
-645 SANIPDDLKKL
+645 SSSLPDELKAL

-691 SDGETFSTITTN
+691 SDGESFSTITTN

-709 NHGCRVFATGDDWM
+709 NHGCRVFATGADWM

-731 YGTQLWKMT
+731 NGTQLWKMT

-755 KPDPSNPDQPS
+755 KP
-766 EPDKPSNPDQPSEP
+766 KPT
-780 DKPSNPDQ
+780 
-788 PSEPDKPSNPDQPS
+788 
-802 EPEKPSNPDQPSEP
+802 EPEKPNPS
-816 DKPSNPDQPTEP
+816 EP
-828 GKPSDSDKPAITVKP
+828 GKPSDTDKPNITVKP
-843 SNSDKKDTT
+843 SDTDKTGT
-852 TVTTKTDSKKA
+852 TVTTKTDDKKG
-863 TAKTGDSTDIATL
+863 TAKTGDSTDITTS
-876 LVTTIGSL
+876 LVATIGSL
-884 ALLIG
+884 ALLVG
-889 AAFVLR
+889 CAYVLR
-895 KKKTNA
+895 KKKVRA

>member
-1 MSKNLFKKIGASF
+1 MNNSLFKKVGASF
-14 VAFTLAFS
+14 VALTLAFS
-22 CTSAVSATGDNS
+22 CTSAVSATGNNS
-34 EFKPTVTYN
+34 EFTPSVTYS

-52 SHPDKGVSTT
+52 SHPDKAQATT
-62 DGIVDYLGG
+62 DGLVDYLGG
-71 GNVGVTGQD
+71 GKVGVTGQD
-80 QGATGQGDAGQSY
+80 QGATGQGDQGQSY
-93 SWAATSYGDWM
+93 SWAAVGYGDWM
-104 YVGTCYAASGNTLA
+104 YVGTCYAASGSTIQ
-118 LMDSALG
+118 LMGSALG
-125 SKFDEEVMS
+125 SKLDKEVMS

-155 ADDDSLGILVKI
+155 PDEDSKGILVKI
-167 NVKTGEVKLLMSA
+167 NVKTGELKLLMSN

-193 TYKDKLYFCGSVTN
+193 EYKDKLYFCGAVAE
-207 KGLKM
+207 KGSRAS
-212 GLPAI
+212 LPSI
-217 YCIDPKTDDIKCVYT
+217 YCIDPKTDDIKRVYT
-232 GLAPAELG
+232 GMTLQEYG
-240 AAYKEGICSGIR
+240 QAYKEGYNTGIR
-252 GMTEFNG
+252 GMTVFDG

-300 YHFSDSIYGGSIWEM
+300 YHFTDSIYGGSIWEM

-330 EENKPNEK
+330 LENKPDEK

-346 RGDRKSDGTWT
+346 RGDRKSDGTWK

-395 IGEYEDIEIALK
+395 IGEYEDIEIALN
-407 DLLFNTN
+407 DLLFKTN

-429 RMDKDENME
+429 RMDKNENME
-438 LVVGD
+438 LIVGD
-443 ATQMFPK
+443 ATKMFPK

-487 LLQPLG
+487 LLQPIG
-493 QFTNGDLLKMSKEEW
+493 QLSNGDLLKMSKEEW

-527 EYPTQPATVAETDS
+527 EYPTQPITAAETDS
-541 SLTASEKVQK
+541 DEAKVEEDTKEVDLTASEKVQK

-556 SKRYSGT
+556 SKRYSGA

-569 SDNNVETI
+569 SNDNVETI
-577 KLTTEQINTLVKG
+577 KLTTEQINSLVKG
-590 IEDGSIKANSLNKK
+590 LEDGSIKANSLNTEL
-604 ISAELFTII
+604 SADLFTII

-621 SLNKKGTQEFVDQYV
+621 SLNEKGSQDFVDQYAD
-636 EVYEYYNEI
+636 VYEYYNEF
-645 SANIPDDLKKL
+645 SSSLPDDVKKL

-709 NHGCRVFATGDDWM
+709 NHGLRVFATGADWM

-731 YGTQLWKMT
+731 NGTQLWKMT
-740 SPVKTVEPTTPTDPE
+740 SPVKIVEPTKPT
-755 KPDPSNPDQPS
+755 
-766 EPDKPSNPDQPSEP
+766 
-780 DKPSNPDQ
+780 
-788 PSEPDKPSNPDQPS
+788 
-802 EPEKPSNPDQPSEP
+802 EPEKPN
-816 DKPSNPDQPTEP
+816 
-828 GKPSDSDKPAITVKP
+828 PSDSEKPNITVTP
-843 SNSDKKDTT
+843 SDSDKKDTT
-852 TVTTKTDSKKA
+852 AVTTKTDDKKG
-863 TAKTGDSTDIATL
+863 TAKTGDSTD
-876 LVTTIGSL
+876 VTTSLIAIIGSL
-884 ALLIG
+884 ALLVG
-889 AAFVLR
+889 CAYVLR
-895 KKKTNA
+895 KKKIRA

>member
-1 MSKNLFKKIGASF
+1 MNNSLFKKVGASF
-14 VAFTLAFS
+14 VALTLAFS
-22 CTSAVSATGDNS
+22 CTSAVSATGNNS
-34 EFKPTVTYN
+34 EFTPSVTYS

-52 SHPDKGVSTT
+52 SHPDKAQATT
-62 DGIVDYLGG
+62 DGLVDYLGG
-71 GNVGVTGQD
+71 GKVGVTGQD
-80 QGATGQGDAGQSY
+80 QGATGQGDQGQSY
-93 SWAATSYGDWM
+93 SWAAVGYGDWM
-104 YVGTCYAASGNTLA
+104 YVGTCYAASGSTIQ
-118 LMDSALG
+118 LMGSALG
-125 SKFDEEVMS
+125 SKLDKEVMS

-155 ADDDSLGILVKI
+155 PDEDSKGILVKI
-167 NVKTGEVKLLMSA
+167 NVKTGELKLLMSN

-193 TYKDKLYFCGSVTN
+193 EYKDKLYFCGAVAE
-207 KGLKM
+207 KGSRAS
-212 GLPAI
+212 LPSI
-217 YCIDPKTDDIKCVYT
+217 YCIDPKTDDIKRVYT
-232 GLAPAELG
+232 GMTLQEYG
-240 AAYKEGICSGIR
+240 QAYKEGYNTGIR
-252 GMTEFNG
+252 GMTVFDG

-300 YHFSDSIYGGSIWEM
+300 YHFTDSIYGGSIWEM

-330 EENKPNEK
+330 LENKPDEK

-346 RGDRKSDGTWT
+346 RGDRKSDGTWK

-395 IGEYEDIEIALK
+395 IGEYEDIEIALN
-407 DLLFNTN
+407 DLLFKTN

-429 RMDKDENME
+429 RMDKNENME
-438 LVVGD
+438 LIVGD
-443 ATQMFPK
+443 ATKMFPK

-487 LLQPLG
+487 LLQPIG
-493 QFTNGDLLKMSKEEW
+493 QLSNGDLLKMSKEEW

-527 EYPTQPATVAETDS
+527 EYPTQPITAAETDS
-541 SLTASEKVQK
+541 DEAKVEEYTKEVDLTASEKVQK

-556 SKRYSGT
+556 SKRYSGA

-569 SDNNVETI
+569 SNDNVETI
-577 KLTTEQINTLVKG
+577 KLTTEQINSLVKG
-590 IEDGSIKANSLNKK
+590 LEDGSIKANSLNTEL
-604 ISAELFTII
+604 SADLFTII

-621 SLNKKGTQEFVDQYV
+621 SLNEKGSQDFVDQYAD
-636 EVYEYYNEI
+636 VYEYYNEF
-645 SANIPDDLKKL
+645 SSSLPDDVKKL

-709 NHGCRVFATGDDWM
+709 NHGLRVFATGADWM

-731 YGTQLWKMT
+731 NGTQLWKMT
-740 SPVKTVEPTTPTDPE
+740 SPVKTVEPTKPTEPE
-755 KPDPSNPDQPS
+755 KPN
-766 EPDKPSNPDQPSEP
+766 
-780 DKPSNPDQ
+780 
-788 PSEPDKPSNPDQPS
+788 PS
-802 EPEKPSNPDQPSEP
+802 EPEKPSET
-816 DKPSNPDQPTEP
+816 DKPN
-828 GKPSDSDKPAITVKP
+828 ITVKP
-843 SNSDKKDTT
+843 SESDKKDTT
-852 TVTTKTDSKKA
+852 TVTTKTDDKKN
-863 TAKTGDSTDIATL
+863 TAKTGDSTDVTTSLIA
-876 LVTTIGSL
+876 TIGSL
-884 ALLIG
+884 ALLVG
-889 AAFVLR
+889 CAFVLR
-895 KKKTNA
+895 KKKIRA

>member
-1 MSKNLFKKIGASF
+1 MNNSLFKKVGASF
-14 VAFTLAFS
+14 VALTLAFS
-22 CTSAVSATGDNS
+22 CTSAVSATGNNS
-34 EFKPTVTYN
+34 EFTPSVTYS

-52 SHPDKGVSTT
+52 SHPDKAQATT
-62 DGIVDYLGG
+62 DGLVDYLGG
-71 GNVGVTGQD
+71 GKVGVTGQD
-80 QGATGQGDAGQSY
+80 QGATGQGDQGQSY
-93 SWAATSYGDWM
+93 SWAAVGYGDWM
-104 YVGTCYAASGNTLA
+104 YVGTCYAASGSTIQ
-118 LMDSALG
+118 LMGSALG
-125 SKFDEEVMS
+125 SKLDKEVMS

-155 ADDDSLGILVKI
+155 PDEDSKGILVKI
-167 NVKTGEVKLLMSA
+167 NVKTGELKLLMSN

-193 TYKDKLYFCGSVTN
+193 EYKDKLYFCGAVAE
-207 KGLKM
+207 KGSRAS
-212 GLPAI
+212 LPSI
-217 YCIDPKTDDIKCVYT
+217 YCIDPKTDDIKRVYT
-232 GLAPAELG
+232 GMTLQEYG
-240 AAYKEGICSGIR
+240 QAYKEGYNTGIR
-252 GMTEFNG
+252 RMTVFDG

-300 YHFSDSIYGGSIWEM
+300 YHFTDSIYGGSIWEM

-330 EENKPNEK
+330 LENKPDEK

-346 RGDRKSDGTWT
+346 RGDRKSDGTWK

-395 IGEYEDIEIALK
+395 IGEYEDIEIALN
-407 DLLFNTN
+407 DLLFKTN

-429 RMDKDENME
+429 RMDKNENME
-438 LVVGD
+438 LIVGD
-443 ATQMFPK
+443 ATKMFPK

-467 IWQSKVY
+467 IWQSEVY

-487 LLQPLG
+487 LLQPIG
-493 QFTNGDLLKMSKEEW
+493 QLSNGDLLKMSKEEW

-527 EYPTQPATVAETDS
+527 EYPTQPITAAETDS
-541 SLTASEKVQK
+541 DEAKVEEDTKEVDLTASEKVQK

-556 SKRYSGT
+556 SKRYSGA

-569 SDNNVETI
+569 SNDNVETI
-577 KLTTEQINTLVKG
+577 KLTTEQINSLVKG
-590 IEDGSIKANSLNKK
+590 LEDGSIKANSLNTEL
-604 ISAELFTII
+604 SADLFTII

-621 SLNKKGTQEFVDQYV
+621 SLNEKGSQDFVDQYAD
-636 EVYEYYNEI
+636 VYEYYNEF
-645 SANIPDDLKKL
+645 SSSLPDDVKKL

-709 NHGCRVFATGDDWM
+709 NHGLRVFATGADWM

-731 YGTQLWKMT
+731 NGTQLWKMT
-740 SPVKTVEPTTPTDPE
+740 SPVKTVEPTKPTEPE
-755 KPDPSNPDQPS
+755 KPN
-766 EPDKPSNPDQPSEP
+766 
-780 DKPSNPDQ
+780 
-788 PSEPDKPSNPDQPS
+788 PS
-802 EPEKPSNPDQPSEP
+802 EPEKPN
-816 DKPSNPDQPTEP
+816 
-828 GKPSDSDKPAITVKP
+828 PSDSEKPNITVTP
-843 SNSDKKDTT
+843 SDSDKKDTT
-852 TVTTKTDSKKA
+852 AVTTKTDDKKG
-863 TAKTGDSTDIATL
+863 TAKTGDSTDVTTSLIA
-876 LVTTIGSL
+876 TIGSL
-884 ALLIG
+884 ALLVG
-889 AAFVLR
+889 CAYVLR
-895 KKKTNA
+895 KKKIGA

>member
-1 MSKNLFKKIGASF
+1 MNNSLFKKVGASF
-14 VAFTLAFS
+14 VALTLAFS
-22 CTSAVSATGDNS
+22 CTSAVSATGNNS
-34 EFKPTVTYN
+34 EFTPSVTYS

-52 SHPDKGVSTT
+52 SHPDKAQATT
-62 DGIVDYLGG
+62 DGLVDYLGG
-71 GNVGVTGQD
+71 GKVGVTGQD
-80 QGATGQGDAGQSY
+80 QGATGQGDQGQSY
-93 SWAATSYGDWM
+93 SWAAVGYGDWM
-104 YVGTCYAASGNTLA
+104 YVGTCYAASGSTIQ
-118 LMDSALG
+118 LMGSALG
-125 SKFDEEVMS
+125 SKLDKEVMS

-155 ADDDSLGILVKI
+155 PDEDSKGILVKI
-167 NVKTGEVKLLMSA
+167 NVKTGELKLLMSN

-193 TYKDKLYFCGSVTN
+193 EYKDKLYFCGAVAE
-207 KGLKM
+207 KGSRAS
-212 GLPAI
+212 LPSI
-217 YCIDPKTDDIKCVYT
+217 YCIDPKTDDIKRVYT
-232 GLAPAELG
+232 GMTLQEYG
-240 AAYKEGICSGIR
+240 QAYKEGYNTGIR
-252 GMTEFNG
+252 GMTVFDG

-300 YHFSDSIYGGSIWEM
+300 YHFTDSIYGGSIWEM

-330 EENKPNEK
+330 LENKPDEK

-346 RGDRKSDGTWT
+346 RGDRKSDGTWK

-395 IGEYEDIEIALK
+395 IGEYEDIEIALN
-407 DLLFNTN
+407 DLLFKTN

-429 RMDKDENME
+429 RMDKNENME
-438 LVVGD
+438 LIVGD
-443 ATQMFPK
+443 ATKMFPK

-487 LLQPLG
+487 LLQPIG
-493 QFTNGDLLKMSKEEW
+493 QLSNGDLLKMSKEEW

-527 EYPTQPATVAETDS
+527 EYPTQPITAAETDS
-541 SLTASEKVQK
+541 DEAKVEEDTKEVDLTASEKVQK

-556 SKRYSGT
+556 SKRYSGA

-569 SDNNVETI
+569 SNDNVETI
-577 KLTTEQINTLVKG
+577 KLTTEQINSLVKG
-590 IEDGSIKANSLNKK
+590 LEDGSIKANSLNTEL
-604 ISAELFTII
+604 SADLFTII

-621 SLNKKGTQEFVDQYV
+621 SLNEKGSQDFVDQYAD
-636 EVYEYYNEI
+636 VYEYYNEF
-645 SANIPDDLKKL
+645 SSSLPDDVKKL

-709 NHGCRVFATGDDWM
+709 NHGLRVFATGADWM

-731 YGTQLWKMT
+731 NGTQLWKMT
-740 SPVKTVEPTTPTDPE
+740 SPVKKVEPTTPTEPE
-755 KPDPSNPDQPS
+755 KPN
-766 EPDKPSNPDQPSEP
+766 
-780 DKPSNPDQ
+780 
-788 PSEPDKPSNPDQPS
+788 PS
-802 EPEKPSNPDQPSEP
+802 EPEKPSDSE
-816 DKPSNPDQPTEP
+816 KPNITVT
-828 GKPSDSDKPAITVKP
+828 PSD
-843 SNSDKKDTT
+843 SDKKDTT
-852 TVTTKTDSKKA
+852 TVTTKTDDKKG
-863 TAKTGDSTDIATL
+863 TAKTGDLTDVATSLVAAIA
-876 LVTTIGSL
+876 SL
-884 ALLIG
+884 ALLVG
-889 AAFVLR
+889 CAFVLR
-895 KKKTNA
+895 KKKVRA

>member
-1 MSKNLFKKIGASF
+1 MNNSLFKKVGASF
-14 VAFTLAFS
+14 VALTLAFS
-22 CTSAVSATGDNS
+22 CTSAVSATGNNS
-34 EFKPTVTYN
+34 EFTPSVTYS

-52 SHPDKGVSTT
+52 SHPDKAQATT
-62 DGIVDYLGG
+62 DGLVDYLGG
-71 GNVGVTGQD
+71 GKVGVTGQD
-80 QGATGQGDAGQSY
+80 QGATGQGDQGQSY
-93 SWAATSYGDWM
+93 SWAAVGYGDWM
-104 YVGTCYAASGNTLA
+104 YVGTCYAASGSTIQ
-118 LMDSALG
+118 LMGSALG
-125 SKFDEEVMS
+125 SKLDKEVMS

-140 YNGTFFYGHEKEDGT
+140 YNGTFFYGHEKEDGMP
-155 ADDDSLGILVKI
+155 DEDSKGILVKI
-167 NVKTGEVKLLMSA
+167 NVKTGELKLLMSN

-193 TYKDKLYFCGSVTN
+193 EYKDKLYFCGAVAE
-207 KGLKM
+207 KGSRAS
-212 GLPAI
+212 LPSI
-217 YCIDPKTDDIKCVYT
+217 YCIDPKTDDIKRVYT
-232 GLAPAELG
+232 GMTLQEYG
-240 AAYKEGICSGIR
+240 QAYKEGYNTGIR
-252 GMTEFNG
+252 GMTVFDG

-300 YHFSDSIYGGSIWEM
+300 YHFTDSIYGGSIWEM

-330 EENKPNEK
+330 LENKPDEK

-346 RGDRKSDGTWT
+346 RGDRKSDGTWK

-395 IGEYEDIEIALK
+395 IGEYEDIEIALN
-407 DLLFNTN
+407 DLLFKTN

-429 RMDKDENME
+429 RMDKNENME
-438 LVVGD
+438 LIVGD
-443 ATQMFPK
+443 ATKMFPK

-487 LLQPLG
+487 LLQPIG
-493 QFTNGDLLKMSKEEW
+493 QLSNGDLLKMSKEEW

-527 EYPTQPATVAETDS
+527 EYPTQPITAAETDS
-541 SLTASEKVQK
+541 DEAKVEEDTKEVDLTASEKVQK

-556 SKRYSGT
+556 SKRYSGA

-569 SDNNVETI
+569 SNDNVETI
-577 KLTTEQINTLVKG
+577 KLTTEQINSLVKG
-590 IEDGSIKANSLNKK
+590 LEDGSIKANSLNTEL
-604 ISAELFTII
+604 SADLFTII

-621 SLNKKGTQEFVDQYV
+621 SLNEKGSQDFVDQYAD
-636 EVYEYYNEI
+636 VYEYYNEF
-645 SANIPDDLKKL
+645 SSSLPDDVKKL

-709 NHGCRVFATGDDWM
+709 NHGLRVFATGADWM

-731 YGTQLWKMT
+731 NGTQLWKMT
-740 SPVKTVEPTTPTDPE
+740 SPVKTVEPTKPTEPE
-755 KPDPSNPDQPS
+755 KPN
-766 EPDKPSNPDQPSEP
+766 
-780 DKPSNPDQ
+780 
-788 PSEPDKPSNPDQPS
+788 PS
-802 EPEKPSNPDQPSEP
+802 EPEKPN
-816 DKPSNPDQPTEP
+816 
-828 GKPSDSDKPAITVKP
+828 PSDSEKPNITVTP
-843 SNSDKKDTT
+843 SDSDKKDTT
-852 TVTTKTDSKKA
+852 AVTTKTDDKKG
-863 TAKTGDSTDIATL
+863 TAKTGDSTDVTTSLIA
-876 LVTTIGSL
+876 TIGSL
-884 ALLIG
+884 ALLVG
-889 AAFVLR
+889 CAYVLR
-895 KKKTNA
+895 KKKIRA

>member
-766 EPDKPSNPDQPSEP
+766 EPDKPSNPDQP
-780 DKPSNPDQ
+780 
-788 PSEPDKPSNPDQPS
+788 
-802 EPEKPSNPDQPSEP
+802 
-816 DKPSNPDQPTEP
+816 TEP

>member
-1 MSKNLFKKIGASF
+1 MNNSLFKKVGASF
-14 VAFTLAFS
+14 VALTLAFS
-22 CTSAVSATGDNS
+22 CTSAVSATGNNS
-34 EFKPTVTYN
+34 EFTPSVTYS

-52 SHPDKGVSTT
+52 SHPDKAQATT
-62 DGIVDYLGG
+62 DGLVDYLGG
-71 GNVGVTGQD
+71 GKVGVTGQD
-80 QGATGQGDAGQSY
+80 QGATGQGDQGQSY
-93 SWAATSYGDWM
+93 SWAAVGYGDWM
-104 YVGTCYAASGNTLA
+104 YVGTCYAASGSTIQ
-118 LMDSALG
+118 LMGSALG
-125 SKFDEEVMS
+125 SKLDKEVMS

-155 ADDDSLGILVKI
+155 PDEDSKGILVKI
-167 NVKTGEVKLLMSA
+167 NVKTGELKLLMSN

-193 TYKDKLYFCGSVTN
+193 EYKDKLYFCGAVAE
-207 KGLKM
+207 KGSRAS
-212 GLPAI
+212 LPSI
-217 YCIDPKTDDIKCVYT
+217 YCIDPKTDDIKRVYT
-232 GLAPAELG
+232 GMTLQEYG
-240 AAYKEGICSGIR
+240 QAYKEGYNTGIR
-252 GMTEFNG
+252 GMTVFDG

-300 YHFSDSIYGGSIWEM
+300 YHFTDSIYGGSIWEM

-330 EENKPNEK
+330 LENKPDEK

-346 RGDRKSDGTWT
+346 RGDRKSDGTWK

-395 IGEYEDIEIALK
+395 IGEYEDIEIALN
-407 DLLFNTN
+407 DLLFKTN

-429 RMDKDENME
+429 RMDKNENME
-438 LVVGD
+438 LIVGD
-443 ATQMFPK
+443 ATKMFPK

-487 LLQPLG
+487 LLQPIG
-493 QFTNGDLLKMSKEEW
+493 QLSNGDLLKMSKEEW

-527 EYPTQPATVAETDS
+527 EYPTQPITAAETDS
-541 SLTASEKVQK
+541 DEAKVEEDTKEVDLTASEKVQK

-556 SKRYSGT
+556 SKRYSGA

-569 SDNNVETI
+569 SNDNVETI
-577 KLTTEQINTLVKG
+577 KLTTEQINSLVKG
-590 IEDGSIKANSLNKK
+590 LEDGSIKANSLNTEL
-604 ISAELFTII
+604 SADLFTII

-621 SLNKKGTQEFVDQYV
+621 SLNEKGSQDFVDQYAD
-636 EVYEYYNEI
+636 VYEYYNEF
-645 SANIPDDLKKL
+645 SSSLPDDVKKL

-709 NHGCRVFATGDDWM
+709 NHGLRVFATGADWM

-731 YGTQLWKMT
+731 NGTQLWKMT
-740 SPVKTVEPTTPTDPE
+740 SPVKTVEPTKPTEPE
-755 KPDPSNPDQPS
+755 KPN
-766 EPDKPSNPDQPSEP
+766 
-780 DKPSNPDQ
+780 
-788 PSEPDKPSNPDQPS
+788 PS
-802 EPEKPSNPDQPSEP
+802 EPEKPN
-816 DKPSNPDQPTEP
+816 
-828 GKPSDSDKPAITVKP
+828 PSDSEKPNITVTP
-843 SNSDKKDTT
+843 SDSDKKDTT
-852 TVTTKTDSKKA
+852 AVTTKTDDKKG
-863 TAKTGDSTDIATL
+863 TAKTGDSTDVTTSLIA
-876 LVTTIGSL
+876 TIGSL
-884 ALLIG
+884 ALLVG
-889 AAFVLR
+889 CAYVLR
-895 KKKTNA
+895 KKKIGA

>member
-1 MSKNLFKKIGASF
+1 MNNSLFKKVGASF
-14 VAFTLAFS
+14 VALTLAFS
-22 CTSAVSATGDNS
+22 CTSAVSATGNNS
-34 EFKPTVTYN
+34 EFTPSVTYS

-52 SHPDKGVSTT
+52 SHPDKAQATT
-62 DGIVDYLGG
+62 DGLVDYLGG
-71 GNVGVTGQD
+71 GKVGVTGQD
-80 QGATGQGDAGQSY
+80 QGATGQGDQGQSY
-93 SWAATSYGDWM
+93 SWAAVGYGDWM
-104 YVGTCYAASGNTLA
+104 YVGTCYAASGSTIQ
-118 LMDSALG
+118 LMGSALG
-125 SKFDEEVMS
+125 SKLDKEVMS

-155 ADDDSLGILVKI
+155 PDEDSKGILVKI
-167 NVKTGEVKLLMSA
+167 NVKTGELKLLMSN

-193 TYKDKLYFCGSVTN
+193 EYKDKLYFCGAVAE
-207 KGLKM
+207 KGSRAS
-212 GLPAI
+212 LPSI
-217 YCIDPKTDDIKCVYT
+217 YCIDPKTDDIKRVYT
-232 GLAPAELG
+232 GMTLQEYG
-240 AAYKEGICSGIR
+240 QAYKEGYNTGIR
-252 GMTEFNG
+252 GMTVFDG

-300 YHFSDSIYGGSIWEM
+300 YHFTDSIYGGSIWEM

-330 EENKPNEK
+330 LENKPDEK

-346 RGDRKSDGTWT
+346 RGDRKSDGTWK

-395 IGEYEDIEIALK
+395 IGEYEDIEIALN
-407 DLLFNTN
+407 DLLFKTN

-429 RMDKDENME
+429 RMDKNENME
-438 LVVGD
+438 LIVGD
-443 ATQMFPK
+443 ATKMFPK

-487 LLQPLG
+487 LLQPIG
-493 QFTNGDLLKMSKEEW
+493 QLSNGDLLKMSKEEW

-527 EYPTQPATVAETDS
+527 EYPTQPITAAETDS
-541 SLTASEKVQK
+541 DEAKVEEDTKEVDLTASEKVQK

-556 SKRYSGT
+556 SKRYSGA
-563 QTASAA
+563 QTASAD
-569 SDNNVETI
+569 SNDNVETI
-577 KLTTEQINTLVKG
+577 KLTTEQINSLVKG
-590 IEDGSIKANSLNKK
+590 LEDGSIKANSLNTEL
-604 ISAELFTII
+604 SADLFTII

-621 SLNKKGTQEFVDQYV
+621 SLNEKGSQDFVDQYAD
-636 EVYEYYNEI
+636 VYEYYNEF
-645 SANIPDDLKKL
+645 SSSLPDDVKKL

-709 NHGCRVFATGDDWM
+709 NHGLRVFATGADWM

-731 YGTQLWKMT
+731 NGTQLWKMT
-740 SPVKTVEPTTPTDPE
+740 SPVKIVEPTKPTEPE
-755 KPDPSNPDQPS
+755 KPN
-766 EPDKPSNPDQPSEP
+766 
-780 DKPSNPDQ
+780 
-788 PSEPDKPSNPDQPS
+788 PS
-802 EPEKPSNPDQPSEP
+802 EPEKPN
-816 DKPSNPDQPTEP
+816 
-828 GKPSDSDKPAITVKP
+828 PSDSEKPNITVTP
-843 SNSDKKDTT
+843 SDSDKKDTT
-852 TVTTKTDSKKA
+852 AVTTKTDDKKG
-863 TAKTGDSTDIATL
+863 TAKTGDSTDVTTSLIA
-876 LVTTIGSL
+876 TIGSL
-884 ALLIG
+884 ALLVG
-889 AAFVLR
+889 CAYVLR
-895 KKKTNA
+895 KKKIRA

>member
-1 MSKNLFKKIGASF
+1 MKNSLFKKVGASF
-14 VAFTLAFS
+14 VALTLAFS
-22 CTSAVSATGDNS
+22 CTSAVSATGNNS
-34 EFKPTVTYN
+34 EFTPSVTYS

-52 SHPDKGVSTT
+52 SHPDKAQATT
-62 DGIVDYLGG
+62 DGLVDYLGG
-71 GNVGVTGQD
+71 GKVGVTGQD
-80 QGATGQGDAGQSY
+80 QGATGQGDQGQSY
-93 SWAATSYGDWM
+93 SWAAVGYGDWM
-104 YVGTCYAASGNTLA
+104 YVGTCYAASGSTIQ
-118 LMDSALG
+118 LMGSALG
-125 SKFDEEVMS
+125 SKLDKEVMS

-155 ADDDSLGILVKI
+155 PDEDSKGILVKI
-167 NVKTGEVKLLMSA
+167 NVKTGELKLLMSN

-193 TYKDKLYFCGSVTN
+193 EYKDKLYFCGAVAE
-207 KGLKM
+207 KGSRAS
-212 GLPAI
+212 LPSI
-217 YCIDPKTDDIKCVYT
+217 YCIDPKTDDIKRVYT
-232 GLAPAELG
+232 GMTLQEYG
-240 AAYKEGICSGIR
+240 QAYKEGYNTGIR
-252 GMTEFNG
+252 GMTVFDG

-300 YHFSDSIYGGSIWEM
+300 YHFTDSIYGGSIWEM
-315 VEFNNSLYVALCTGT
+315 IEFNNSLYVALCTGT
-330 EENKPNEK
+330 LENKPDEK

-346 RGDRKSDGTWT
+346 RGDRKSDGTWK

-395 IGEYEDIEIALK
+395 IGEYEDIEIALN
-407 DLLFNTN
+407 DLLFKTN

-429 RMDKDENME
+429 RMDKNENME
-438 LVVGD
+438 LIVGD
-443 ATQMFPK
+443 ATKMFPK

-487 LLQPLG
+487 LLQPIG
-493 QFTNGDLLKMSKEEW
+493 QLSNGDLLKMSKEEW

-527 EYPTQPATVAETDS
+527 EYPTQPITAAETDADEAKVEEDTEEAD
-541 SLTASEKVQK
+541 LTASEKVQK

-556 SKRYSGT
+556 SKRYSGA

-569 SDNNVETI
+569 SNDNVETI
-577 KLTTEQINTLVKG
+577 KLTNEQINSLVKG
-590 IEDGSIKANSLNKK
+590 LEDGSIKANSLNTKV
-604 ISAELFTII
+604 STELFTII

-621 SLNKKGTQEFVDQYV
+621 SLNEKGSQDFVDQYA

-645 SANIPDDLKKL
+645 SSNIPEDLKKL

-709 NHGCRVFATGDDWM
+709 NHGLRVFATGADWM

-731 YGTQLWKMT
+731 NGTQLWKMT
-740 SPVKTVEPTTPTDPE
+740 SPVKTVEPTTPTEPE
-755 KPDPSNPDQPS
+755 KPN
-766 EPDKPSNPDQPSEP
+766 
-780 DKPSNPDQ
+780 
-788 PSEPDKPSNPDQPS
+788 PS
-802 EPEKPSNPDQPSEP
+802 EPEKPSPSEP
-816 DKPSNPDQPTEP
+816 EKPNPSYSEKPNITVT
-828 GKPSDSDKPAITVKP
+828 PSD
-843 SNSDKKDTT
+843 SDKKDTT
-852 TVTTKTDSKKA
+852 AVTTKTDDKKG
-863 TAKTGDSTDIATL
+863 TAKTGDSTDVITS

-889 AAFVLR
+889 VAFVLR
-895 KKKTNA
+895 KKKTNKTNA

>member
-1 MSKNLFKKIGASF
+1 MSN
-14 VAFTLAFS
+14 
-22 CTSAVSATGDNS
+22 
-34 EFKPTVTYN
+34 
-43 KGDYTFGKI
+43 
-52 SHPDKGVSTT
+52 
-62 DGIVDYLGG
+62 
-71 GNVGVTGQD
+71 
-80 QGATGQGDAGQSY
+80 
-93 SWAATSYGDWM
+93 
-104 YVGTCYAASGNTLA
+104 
-118 LMDSALG
+118 
-125 SKFDEEVMS
+125 
-134 AALKTL
+134 
-140 YNGTFFYGHEKEDGT
+140 
-155 ADDDSLGILVKI
+155 
-167 NVKTGEVKLLMSA
+167 

-193 TYKDKLYFCGSVTN
+193 EYKDKLYFCGAVAE
-207 KGLKM
+207 KGSRAS
-212 GLPAI
+212 LPSI
-217 YCIDPKTDDIKCVYT
+217 YCIDPKTDDIKRVYT
-232 GLAPAELG
+232 GMTLQEYG
-240 AAYKEGICSGIR
+240 QAYKEGYNTGIR
-252 GMTEFNG
+252 GMTVFDG

-300 YHFSDSIYGGSIWEM
+300 YHFTDSIYGGSIWEM

-330 EENKPNEK
+330 LENKPDEK

-346 RGDRKSDGTWT
+346 RGDRKSDGTWK

-395 IGEYEDIEIALK
+395 IGEYEDIEIALN
-407 DLLFNTN
+407 DLLFKTN

-429 RMDKDENME
+429 RMDKNENME
-438 LVVGD
+438 LIVGD
-443 ATQMFPK
+443 ATKMFPK

-487 LLQPLG
+487 LLQPIG
-493 QFTNGDLLKMSKEEW
+493 QLSNGDLLKMSKEEW

-527 EYPTQPATVAETDS
+527 EYPTQPITAAETDS
-541 SLTASEKVQK
+541 DEAKVEEDTKEVDLTASEKVQK

-556 SKRYSGT
+556 SKRYSGA

-569 SDNNVETI
+569 SNDNVETI
-577 KLTTEQINTLVKG
+577 KLTTEQINSLVKG
-590 IEDGSIKANSLNKK
+590 LEDGSIKANSLNTEL
-604 ISAELFTII
+604 SADLFTII

-621 SLNKKGTQEFVDQYV
+621 SLNEKGLQDFVDQYAD
-636 EVYEYYNEI
+636 VYEYYNEF
-645 SANIPDDLKKL
+645 SSSLPDDVKKL

-709 NHGCRVFATGDDWM
+709 NHGLRVFATGADWM

-731 YGTQLWKMT
+731 NGTQLWKMT
-740 SPVKTVEPTTPTDPE
+740 SPVKTVEPTKPTEPE
-755 KPDPSNPDQPS
+755 KPN
-766 EPDKPSNPDQPSEP
+766 
-780 DKPSNPDQ
+780 
-788 PSEPDKPSNPDQPS
+788 PS
-802 EPEKPSNPDQPSEP
+802 EPEKPN
-816 DKPSNPDQPTEP
+816 
-828 GKPSDSDKPAITVKP
+828 PSDSEKPNITVTP
-843 SNSDKKDTT
+843 SDSDKKDTT
-852 TVTTKTDSKKA
+852 AVTTKTDDKKG
-863 TAKTGDSTDIATL
+863 TAKTGDSTDVTTSLIA
-876 LVTTIGSL
+876 TIGSL
-884 ALLIG
+884 ALLVG
-889 AAFVLR
+889 CAYVLR
-895 KKKTNA
+895 KKKIRA

>member
-766 EPDKPSNPDQPSEP
+766 EPDKPSNPDQP
-780 DKPSNPDQ
+780 
-788 PSEPDKPSNPDQPS
+788 
-802 EPEKPSNPDQPSEP
+802 
-816 DKPSNPDQPTEP
+816 TEP

-884 ALLIG
+884 DLLIG

>member
-1 MSKNLFKKIGASF
+1 MNKSLFKRIGASF
-14 VAFTLAFS
+14 VAVTLAFS
-22 CTSAVSATGDNS
+22 CTSAVSATGDTS
-34 EFKPTVTYN
+34 EFKPSVTYSR
-43 KGDYTFGKI
+43 GDYTFGKI
-52 SHPDKGVSTT
+52 SHPDKVQATT
-62 DGIVDYLGG
+62 DGLVDYLGG
-71 GNVGVTGQD
+71 GKVGVTGQD
-80 QGATGQGDAGQSY
+80 QGATGQGDQGQSY
-93 SWAATSYGDWM
+93 SWAAVGYGDWM
-104 YVGTCYAASGNTLA
+104 YVGTCYAASGSTIQ
-118 LMDSALG
+118 LMGSALG
-125 SKFDEEVMS
+125 SKLDKEVMS

-155 ADDDSLGILVKI
+155 PDEDSKGILVKI
-167 NVKTGEVKLLMSA
+167 NVKTGELKLLMSN

-193 TYKDKLYFCGSVTN
+193 EYKDKLYFCGAVAE
-207 KGLKM
+207 KGSRAA
-212 GLPAI
+212 LPSI
-217 YCIDPKTDDIKCVYT
+217 YCVDPKTDDIKRVYT
-232 GLAPAELG
+232 GMTLQEYG
-240 AAYKEGICSGIR
+240 QAYKEGYNTGVR
-252 GMTEFNG
+252 GMTVFDG

-300 YHFSDSIYGGSIWEM
+300 YHFTDSIYGGSIWEM

-330 EENKPNEK
+330 LENKPDEK

-346 RGDRKSDGTWT
+346 RGDRKSDGTWK

-395 IGEYEDIEIALK
+395 IGEYEDIEIALN
-407 DLLFNTN
+407 DLLFKTN

-429 RMDKDENME
+429 RMDKNENME
-438 LVVGD
+438 LIVGD
-443 ATQMFPK
+443 ATKMFPK

-487 LLQPLG
+487 LLQPIG
-493 QFTNGDLLKMSKEEW
+493 QLSNGDLLKMSKEEW

-527 EYPTQPATVAETDS
+527 EYPTQPITAAETDS
-541 SLTASEKVQK
+541 DEAKVEEDTKEVDLTASEKVQK

-556 SKRYSGT
+556 SKRYSGA

-569 SDNNVETI
+569 SNDDVETI

-590 IEDGSIKANSLNKK
+590 LEDGSIKANSLNNEL
-604 ISAELFTII
+604 SSELFTII

-621 SLNKKGTQEFVDQYV
+621 SLNKKGSQDFVDQYAD
-636 EVYEYYNEI
+636 VYEYYNEF
-645 SANIPDDLKKL
+645 SSSLPDDVKKL

-709 NHGCRVFATGDDWM
+709 NHGLRVFATGADWM

-731 YGTQLWKMT
+731 NGTQLWKMT
-740 SPVKTVEPTTPTDPE
+740 SPVKTVEPTKPTEPEKPNPSDPE
-755 KPDPSNPDQPS
+755 KPA
-766 EPDKPSNPDQPSEP
+766 
-780 DKPSNPDQ
+780 
-788 PSEPDKPSNPDQPS
+788 
-802 EPEKPSNPDQPSEP
+802 EPEKPSI
-816 DKPSNPDQPTEP
+816 TVT
-828 GKPSDSDKPAITVKP
+828 PSDSDKKE
-843 SNSDKKDTT
+843 TT
-852 TVTTKTDSKKA
+852 TVTIKTDDKKG
-863 TAKTGDSTDIATL
+863 TAKTGDSTDVTTS
-876 LVTTIGSL
+876 LVATIGSL
-884 ALLIG
+884 ALLVG
-889 AAFVLR
+889 CAYVLR
-895 KKKTNA
+895 KKKVRA

>member
-1 MSKNLFKKIGASF
+1 MKNSLFKKVGASF
-14 VAFTLAFS
+14 VALTLAFS
-22 CTSAVSATGDNS
+22 CTSAVSATGNNS
-34 EFKPTVTYN
+34 EFTPSVTYS

-52 SHPDKGVSTT
+52 SHPDKAQATT
-62 DGIVDYLGG
+62 DGLVDYLGG
-71 GNVGVTGQD
+71 GKVGVTGQD
-80 QGATGQGDAGQSY
+80 QGATGQGDQGQSY
-93 SWAATSYGDWM
+93 SWAAVGYGDWM
-104 YVGTCYAASGNTLA
+104 YVGTCYAASGSTIQ
-118 LMDSALG
+118 LMGSALG
-125 SKFDEEVMS
+125 SKLDKEVMS

-155 ADDDSLGILVKI
+155 PDEDSKGILVKI
-167 NVKTGEVKLLMSA
+167 NVKTGELKLLMSN

-193 TYKDKLYFCGSVTN
+193 EYKDKLYFCGAVAE
-207 KGLKM
+207 KGSRAS
-212 GLPAI
+212 LPSI
-217 YCIDPKTDDIKCVYT
+217 YCIDPKTDDIKRVYT
-232 GLAPAELG
+232 GMTLQEYG
-240 AAYKEGICSGIR
+240 QAYKEGYNTGIR
-252 GMTEFNG
+252 GMTVFDG

-300 YHFSDSIYGGSIWEM
+300 YHFTDSIYGGSIWEM
-315 VEFNNSLYVALCTGT
+315 IEFNNSLYVALCTGT
-330 EENKPNEK
+330 LENKPDEK

-346 RGDRKSDGTWT
+346 RGDRKSDGTWK

-395 IGEYEDIEIALK
+395 IGEYEDIEIALN
-407 DLLFNTN
+407 DLLFKTN

-429 RMDKDENME
+429 RMDKNENME
-438 LVVGD
+438 LIVGD
-443 ATQMFPK
+443 ATKMFPK

-487 LLQPLG
+487 LLQPIG
-493 QFTNGDLLKMSKEEW
+493 QLSNGDLLEMSKEEW

-527 EYPTQPATVAETDS
+527 EYPTQPITAAETDADEAKVEEDTEEAD
-541 SLTASEKVQK
+541 LTASEKVQK

-556 SKRYSGT
+556 SKRYSGA

-569 SDNNVETI
+569 SNDNVETI
-577 KLTTEQINTLVKG
+577 KLTNEQINSLVKG
-590 IEDGSIKANSLNKK
+590 LEDGSIKANSLNTKV
-604 ISAELFTII
+604 STELFTII

-621 SLNKKGTQEFVDQYV
+621 SLNEKGSQDFVDQYA

-645 SANIPDDLKKL
+645 SSNIPEDLKKL

-709 NHGCRVFATGDDWM
+709 NHGLRVFATGADWM

-731 YGTQLWKMT
+731 NGTQLWKMT
-740 SPVKTVEPTTPTDPE
+740 SPVKTVEPTTPTEPE
-755 KPDPSNPDQPS
+755 KPNPS
-766 EPDKPSNPDQPSEP
+766 EPEKPN
-780 DKPSNPDQ
+780 
-788 PSEPDKPSNPDQPS
+788 PS
-802 EPEKPSNPDQPSEP
+802 EPEKPSPSEP
-816 DKPSNPDQPTEP
+816 EKPN
-828 GKPSDSDKPAITVKP
+828 PSDSEKPNITVTP
-843 SNSDKKDTT
+843 SDSDKKDTT
-852 TVTTKTDSKKA
+852 AVTTKTDDKKG
-863 TAKTGDSTDIATL
+863 TAKTGDSTDVITS
-876 LVTTIGSL
+876 LVTIIGSL

-889 AAFVLR
+889 VAFVLR
-895 KKKTNA
+895 KKKTNKTNA

>member
-1 MSKNLFKKIGASF
+1 MKNSLFKKVGASF
-14 VAFTLAFS
+14 VALTLAFS
-22 CTSAVSATGDNS
+22 CTSAVSATGNNS
-34 EFKPTVTYN
+34 EFTPSVTYS

-52 SHPDKGVSTT
+52 SHPDKAQATT
-62 DGIVDYLGG
+62 DGLVDYLGDG
-71 GNVGVTGQD
+71 KVAVTGQD
-80 QGATGQGDAGQSY
+80 PAATGQGDQGQSY
-93 SWAATSYGDWM
+93 SWAAVGYGDWM
-104 YVGTCYAASGNTLA
+104 YVGTCYAASGSTIQ
-118 LMDSALG
+118 LMGSALG
-125 SKFDEEVMS
+125 SKLDKEVMA

-155 ADDDSLGILVKI
+155 PDEDSKGILVKI
-167 NVKTGEVKLLMSA
+167 NVKTGELKLLMSK

-193 TYKDKLYFCGSVTN
+193 EYKDKLYFCGAVTE
-207 KGLKM
+207 KGTQAA
-212 GLPAI
+212 LPSI
-217 YCIDPKTDDIKCVYT
+217 YCIDPKTDDIKRVYT
-232 GLAPAELG
+232 GMTLREYG
-240 AAYKEGICSGIR
+240 QAYKEGYNTGIR
-252 GMTEFNG
+252 GMSVFDG

-280 AGQSSFKKIATKEDL
+280 AGQSSFKKIATMQDL
-295 FNYPA
+295 YNYPA
-300 YHFSDSIYGGSIWEM
+300 YHFTDSIYGGSIWEM

-330 EENKPNEK
+330 LENKPDEK
-338 SMQSFAIV
+338 SMRSFAIV

-395 IGEYEDIEIALK
+395 IGEYEDIEIALN
-407 DLLFNTN
+407 DLLFKTN

-429 RMDKDENME
+429 RMDKNENME
-438 LVVGD
+438 LIVGD
-443 ATQMFPK
+443 ATKMFPK
-450 GGISGIS
+450 GGISGIG

-474 DGKLYFGTFDSSS
+474 DGKLYIGTFDSSS
-487 LLQPLG
+487 LLHPIG
-493 QFTNGDLLKMSKEEW
+493 QLSNGDLLKMSKEEW

-527 EYPTQPATVAETDS
+527 EYPTQPITAAETEADEAKVEEDTEEETE
-541 SLTASEKVQK
+541 LTASEKVQK

-556 SKRYSGT
+556 SKRYSGA
-563 QTASAA
+563 QAASAD
-569 SDNNVETI
+569 SSNNVETI

-590 IEDGSIKANSLNKK
+590 LEDGSIKANSLNNEL
-604 ISAELFTII
+604 SSELFTII

-621 SLNKKGTQEFVDQYV
+621 SLDKKGSQDFVDQYAD
-636 EVYEYYNEI
+636 VYEYYNEF
-645 SANIPDDLKKL
+645 SSSLPDELKAL

-691 SDGETFSTITTN
+691 SDGESFSTITTN

-709 NHGCRVFATGDDWM
+709 NHGCRVFATGADWM

-731 YGTQLWKMT
+731 NGTQLWKMT

-755 KPDPSNPDQPS
+755 KPKPT
-766 EPDKPSNPDQPSEP
+766 EPEKPN
-780 DKPSNPDQ
+780 
-788 PSEPDKPSNPDQPS
+788 PS
-802 EPEKPSNPDQPSEP
+802 EPEKPNPS
-816 DKPSNPDQPTEP
+816 EP
-828 GKPSDSDKPAITVKP
+828 GKPSDTDKPNITVKP
-843 SNSDKKDTT
+843 SDTDKTGT
-852 TVTTKTDSKKA
+852 TVTTKTDDKKG
-863 TAKTGDSTDIATL
+863 TAKTGDSTDITTS
-876 LVTTIGSL
+876 LVATIGSL
-884 ALLIG
+884 ALLVG
-889 AAFVLR
+889 CAYVLR
-895 KKKTNA
+895 KKKVRA